1 MPGLNISRTEA
12 RERSAHLSVTSYEV
26 SIDVCQGAE
35 NFIARSVVK
44 FSCNK
49 PGYETFIDAVGKHVI
64 SAKLNGKDV
73 AVSNYDGESIFIKDL
88 AALNELVIE
97 IEGEY
102 SKTGE
107 GLQYSVD
114 PADNEVYL
122 YSQGETAY
130 IRKMYPCFD
139 QPDLKATFQ
148 LTVTAPKH
156 WEVIS
161 NSPVK
166 SKSEIA
172 GDKNIWNFL
181 PTPRISTYI
190 TALIAGPYYHVHDE
204 YVGQKSVPL
213 GIYCRKSLAESL
225 DPEDIFLVTKQGFA
239 YFEKVFGLAYPFEKY
254 DQIAVVDF
262 NWGAMENSGAVTFL
276 ESLLVFRSKV
286 TERMYDARANTI
298 LHEMAHMW
306 FGNMVTMQ
314 WWDDLWLNESFAEWS
329 SHLASA
335 EGTRF
340 VNAWTGFNSER
351 KNWAYRQDQ
360 LSSTHPIVTDMVD
373 IETVNANFDGITY
386 AKGASVLQQL
396 VAHVGRDN
404 FIAGLQKYFAK
415 HAFANTTLDDLLVE
429 LTATSGRDL
438 KPWVST
444 WLQTAGVNTLRPIL
458 EISNDKY
465 SKIEILQ
472 EAPIIPAGSKELR
485 PHRLAVGLYDV
496 KGESV
501 LLRKSV
507 ELDVAGE
514 RTEVLELAGESV
526 ADLLLINDRD
536 LSYAKVRLD
545 DRSIATL
552 KAHLGNISDGLTR
565 AMCWAIS
572 WDMLRDG
579 EISTTDFI
587 DIAIAGLPGESDITV
602 VTVIGNQLTTAVEL
616 YANPAKRD
624 ELRIRVADALAG
636 MLAAAKAESDHQLQ
650 FARIFSGLATT
661 KGHLTQLRAL
671 LDGKLAG
678 LKVDADL
685 RWTFVLALC
694 ERNLFTRAELD
705 GELERDNTING
716 QLGHATCVAAF
727 STAEAKTAAWNSI
740 TKEEMT
746 SSIRA
751 AIHRGFMRSG
761 QRDLL
766 AAYVDPYFES
776 LITMWDNASFDIGS
790 SFVELCY
797 PTYITDKQ
805 TLEKTIN
812 WLETTGKDSPAGL
825 RRLVSESRDALARA
839 LKAQAKDA

>member
-1 MPGLNISRTEA
+1 MPGLNISRAEA
-12 RERSAHLSVTSYEV
+12 RERSAHLSITSYEV

-35 NFIARSVVK
+35 NFIAKSVVK

-49 PGYETFIDAVGKHVI
+49 AGYETFIDAVGKRVI
-64 SAKLNGKDV
+64 SAELNGRALD
-73 AVSNYDGESIFIKDL
+73 VSNYDGESIFIKDL
-88 AALNELVIE
+88 AATNEMIIE

-161 NSPVK
+161 NSPVA

-340 VNAWTGFNSER
+340 VSAWTGFNSER

-458 EISNDKY
+458 EISDDKY

-472 EAPIIPAGSKELR
+472 EAPIIPAGSTELR

-514 RTEVLELAGESV
+514 RTELLELKGESV

-579 EISTTDFI
+579 EISATDFI

-636 MLAAAKAESDHQLQ
+636 MLASAKAESDHQLQ
-650 FARIFSGLATT
+650 FARIFAGLASTP
-661 KGHLTQLRAL
+661 GHGTQLRAL

-705 GELERDNTING
+705 AELERDNTING
-716 QLGHATCVAAF
+716 QLGHTTCVASF
-727 STAEAKTAAWNSI
+727 PTTEAKAAAWNSI

-776 LITMWDNASFDIGS
+776 LIAMWDNASFDIGS

-805 TLEKTIN
+805 TLDKTIK

-839 LKAQAKDA
+839 LKAQAKDS